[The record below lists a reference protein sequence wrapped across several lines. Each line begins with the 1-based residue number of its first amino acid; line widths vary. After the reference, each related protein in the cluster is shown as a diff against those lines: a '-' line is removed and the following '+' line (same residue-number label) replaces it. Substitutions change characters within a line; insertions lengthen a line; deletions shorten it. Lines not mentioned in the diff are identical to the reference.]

1 MIKSSFG
8 SFFLFS
14 EKSLSLRYMLRVEK
28 NRVAAIV
35 FVLTFTFFF
44 MLSACKKNNEVSGSL
59 VPGNIALNVLV
70 KHHTWG
76 VPYTTVYLKKNA
88 TSYPG
93 EDTSKYD
100 ISQICD
106 NDGNASFEGLHPGNY
121 FVFSKGYDM
130 IWGDTVIGY
139 SPVSIVSTALEN
151 NSVQL
156 TLIVSE

>member
-1 MIKSSFG
+1 MLQTGKKRITAMARLLTLAI
-8 SFFLFS
+8 FL
-14 EKSLSLRYMLRVEK
+14 LL
-28 NRVAAIV
+28 N
-35 FVLTFTFFF
+35 
-44 MLSACKKNNEVSGSL
+44 ACRKDNEINGRL
-59 VPGNIALNVLV
+59 VPGIITLDVQV

-139 SPVSIVSTALEN
+139 SPVSIVSSALEN
-151 NSVQL
+151 NSITL